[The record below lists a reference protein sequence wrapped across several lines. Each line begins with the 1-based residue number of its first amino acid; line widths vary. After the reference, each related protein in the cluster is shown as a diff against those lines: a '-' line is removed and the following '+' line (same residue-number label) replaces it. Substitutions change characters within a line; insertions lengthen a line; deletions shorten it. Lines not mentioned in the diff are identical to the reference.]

1 MILLGLTVNIW
12 HGMCEIL
19 GQGGKGTGTYANRNL
34 LQISNLM
41 VTPQNFMVDH
51 PFLMTL
57 NTIAIFFLYPAN
69 LGHIHLWYLGGTA
82 LLGLPPPHLEN
93 GGGKTSSNYHLGKN
107 VLWLLEP
114 WLPMF
119 SPASLHFDPSFWL
132 LDLWRPKSGRI
143 FCFPSSSYTHACLH
157 PRYGMTTSVLII

>member
-1 MILLGLTVNIW
+1 
-12 HGMCEIL
+12 MCEIL

-57 NTIAIFFLYPAN
+57 NTIAIFFLYPAT

-114 WLPMF
+114 
-119 SPASLHFDPSFWL
+119 
-132 LDLWRPKSGRI
+132 
-143 FCFPSSSYTHACLH
+143 
-157 PRYGMTTSVLII
+157 